1 MPCMQFNYK
10 KESDNSTKH
19 LGRAVKA
26 TICIVIDS
34 QKKELKTK
42 QKNQTTNHKP
52 GSWVRIPQMLRFFTI
67 YPFLNKLLF
76 HWDILAIWTNN

>member
-1 MPCMQFNYK
+1 MSYMQFNYK

-34 QKKELKTK
+34 KKKELKTK
-42 QKNQTTNHKP
+42 NKTKKPNNQP
-52 GSWVRIPQMLRFFTI
+52 
-67 YPFLNKLLF
+67 
-76 HWDILAIWTNN
+76 